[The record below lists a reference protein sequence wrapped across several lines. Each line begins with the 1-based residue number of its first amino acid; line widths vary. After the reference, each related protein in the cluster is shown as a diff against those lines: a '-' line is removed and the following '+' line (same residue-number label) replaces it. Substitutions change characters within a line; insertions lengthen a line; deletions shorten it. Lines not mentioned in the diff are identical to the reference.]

1 MRSEELIKETMRQ
14 WAEEAEVPGDLA
26 SRALKGGKRVRM
38 LTAAA
43 LAGAVAV
50 VMAGVSLVVPSLLH
64 AERGI
69 AVNPEPT
76 VNVNTTETRTD
87 PESSP
92 PRTLVAAGDVAVYA
106 YYTWEEVKTSDDM
119 VTVKRT
125 WYLYDRDSDSYQETP
140 WAMLDVAP
148 GGGRAAVLE
157 KVPADRVGVLDQA
170 GGEIKWF
177 QTPGAG
183 AAYWSPDGTRL
194 LVTTYSADP
203 DETGAWKNGSRTVP
217 PPSRTGWAVVDV
229 ASGEVKTQPVAY
241 QDDRGPVNPRTDFR
255 WNRDGS
261 LIWEQR
267 ATEPHRQYYDLS
279 GKPVAAPPHEDETYQ
294 EANLSPGGRLLAV
307 SSSDDDAVTAVK
319 DVRTGEV
326 TPIKPVN
333 GHWVEQLAAWADDT
347 RLIAWACEYDEKD
360 TCVGGEFRNRLVL
373 VTADGGE
380 LVPLTG
386 FRENSQQPGS
396 WTPIFTRR

>member
-177 QTPGAG
+177 QTRGRRG
-183 AAYWSPDGTRL
+183 L
-194 LVTTYSADP
+194 LVA
-203 DETGAWKNGSRTVP
+203 GRHAAAR
-217 PPSRTGWAVVDV
+217 
-229 ASGEVKTQPVAY
+229 
-241 QDDRGPVNPRTDFR
+241 DDLLGRPR
-255 WNRDGS
+255 RDGS
-261 LIWEQR
+261 LEERKPDR
-267 ATEPHRQYYDLS
+267 AAAQPHRMGRRGRRLGRGED
-279 GKPVAAPPHEDETYQ
+279 AAGGV
-294 EANLSPGGRLLAV
+294 PGR
-307 SSSDDDAVTAVK
+307 
-319 DVRTGEV
+319 
-326 TPIKPVN
+326 
-333 GHWVEQLAAWADDT
+333 
-347 RLIAWACEYDEKD
+347 
-360 TCVGGEFRNRLVL
+360 
-373 VTADGGE
+373 
-380 LVPLTG
+380 
-386 FRENSQQPGS
+386 
-396 WTPIFTRR
+396 